1 MATGKRGLPRR
12 AALSLAEWRVPGSHR
27 IRPSRQ
33 VGCSMKTL
41 SKWNPFNTPSGWDP
55 FRELE
60 EMQDRL
66 TSFFGRRVP
75 LLKGGAEGEEFT
87 VATWA
92 PRVDIAEDD
101 KEYVINAELPGIT
114 KEDVKVSVENGVL
127 SISGERKTE
136 KEEKGKKF
144 HRIEQSYGTFVR
156 SFTLP
161 EGSSGEKIS
170 AEFRDGILKVHVPKD
185 EKAKAKAIEVKIG

>member
-1 MATGKRGLPRR
+1 MN
-12 AALSLAEWRVPGSHR
+12 
-27 IRPSRQ
+27 
-33 VGCSMKTL
+33 TL
-41 SKWNPFNTPSGWDP
+41 SKWNPFNTRSTWDP

-60 EMQDRL
+60 EMQNRL

-75 LLKGGAEGEEFT
+75 LLAGSGEGEEFT
-87 VATWA
+87 VTSWA

-114 KEDVKVSVENGVL
+114 KDDVKVSVENGVL
-127 SISGERKTE
+127 SISGERKSE
-136 KEEKGKKF
+136 KEEKGKKY
-144 HRIEQSYGTFVR
+144 HRIEQTYGSFMR

-185 EKAKAKAIEVKIG
+185 EKTKAKAIDVKIA

>member
-1 MATGKRGLPRR
+1 M
-12 AALSLAEWRVPGSHR
+12 
-27 IRPSRQ
+27 
-33 VGCSMKTL
+33 
-41 SKWNPFNTPSGWDP
+41 NTPSGWDP

-75 LLKGGAEGEEFT
+75 LLKGGTEGEEFT

>member
-1 MATGKRGLPRR
+1 
-12 AALSLAEWRVPGSHR
+12 
-27 IRPSRQ
+27 
-33 VGCSMKTL
+33 MKTL
-41 SKWNPFNTPSGWDP
+41 SKWNPLNTPSVWDP

-66 TSFFGRRVP
+66 TSLFGRRVS
-75 LLKGGAEGEEFT
+75 LLKSGSEGEEFT
-87 VATWA
+87 VAAWT

-101 KEYVINAELPGIT
+101 KEYVINAELPGIA

-161 EGSSGEKIS
+161 EGNSGEKIS

-185 EKAKAKAIEVKIG
+185 EKAKAKAIDVKIG

>member
-1 MATGKRGLPRR
+1 
-12 AALSLAEWRVPGSHR
+12 
-27 IRPSRQ
+27 
-33 VGCSMKTL
+33 MKTL

>member
-1 MATGKRGLPRR
+1 MN
-12 AALSLAEWRVPGSHR
+12 
-27 IRPSRQ
+27 
-33 VGCSMKTL
+33 TL
-41 SKWNPFNTPSGWDP
+41 SKWNPFNTRSAWDP

-60 EMQDRL
+60 EMQNRL

-75 LLKGGAEGEEFT
+75 LLEGGGEGEEFT
-87 VATWA
+87 VTRWA

-114 KEDVKVSVENGVL
+114 KDDVKVSVENGVL
-127 SISGERKTE
+127 SISGERKSE
-136 KEEKGKKF
+136 KEEKGKKY
-144 HRIEQSYGTFVR
+144 HRIEQTYGSFMR

-185 EKAKAKAIEVKIG
+185 EKAKTKAIDVKIA

>member
-1 MATGKRGLPRR
+1 
-12 AALSLAEWRVPGSHR
+12 
-27 IRPSRQ
+27 
-33 VGCSMKTL
+33 
-41 SKWNPFNTPSGWDP
+41 
-55 FRELE
+55 
-60 EMQDRL
+60 MQDRL